1 MSLVNEALKRIQEGQ
16 ASAPPP
22 IAHQQFKSPE
32 DSHRTSLWAGLL
44 VPSVLLVAALI
55 VLFMAWEMYMAHNR
69 ERASETR
76 AREMTNNFQAATT
89 AAQVAPVVPA
99 AVNPLAPSNTVWTT
113 PAPAEPVQVPVK
125 IQPAPELKL
134 QAIVYHPTRPSV
146 IINGS
151 SLFQGDKVGEW
162 TVRSIDSQSV
172 VLANATQTNTLL
184 LSR

>member
-1 MSLVNEALKRIQEGQ
+1 MSLVNEALKRAHEAQP
-16 ASAPPP
+16 SAPPP
-22 IAHQQFKSPE
+22 IAHQQFKPPE
-32 DSHRTSLWAGLL
+32 DSHRASLWAALL
-44 VPSVLLVAALI
+44 VPGVLLVAALM

-69 ERASETR
+69 ERASEAR
-76 AREMTNNFQAATT
+76 AREMTNKLQVATQAA
-89 AAQVAPVVPA
+89 ADAP

-113 PAPAEPVQVPVK
+113 PAPAEPVPVSVPEPVK
-125 IQPAPELKL
+125 TQPSLEFKL

-151 SLFQGDKVGEW
+151 SLFQGDKVGGW